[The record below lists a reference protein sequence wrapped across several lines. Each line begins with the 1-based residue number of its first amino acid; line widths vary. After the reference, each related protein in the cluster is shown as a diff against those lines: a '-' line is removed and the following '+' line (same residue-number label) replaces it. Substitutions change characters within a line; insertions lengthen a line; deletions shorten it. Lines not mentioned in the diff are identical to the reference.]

1 MKSGQKEGAVELDD
15 AEFGALERREGR
27 GEMGR
32 VSGLGAPLPSR
43 LSGQGSRPGRSA
55 GPGRLASFLGSDPGV
70 RAAPPPTTMEAEADT
85 ATAAVAL
92 HRRWSQAGLTG
103 AGLFPMAFRRLHT
116 GSPLRLQKLAQ
127 DRWLSAVRPETSARF
142 RPERVGGDTLAAPGP
157 PPARRGRPC
166 PAPSRPAPPAAAP
179 PTGPLWGCGGFGA
192 CPARDPARSWLTSP
206 SPRAEALLSGSWELG
221 MDC

>member
-27 GEMGR
+27 GKMGR

-92 HRRWSQAGLTG
+92 HRRWSWSQAGTDRSWPLPSGFPPAPHRVATPTPEAGSGSVAFGRPAGNKRPFPAG
-103 AGLFPMAFRRLHT
+103 AGWR
-116 GSPLRLQKLAQ
+116 
-127 DRWLSAVRPETSARF
+127 
-142 RPERVGGDTLAAPGP
+142 
-157 PPARRGRPC
+157 
-166 PAPSRPAPPAAAP
+166 
-179 PTGPLWGCGGFGA
+179 
-192 CPARDPARSWLTSP
+192 
-206 SPRAEALLSGSWELG
+206 
-221 MDC
+221 